1 MQKEYIIRFLIVIL
15 CVIGIILD
23 IKNRGSIFRWK
34 RVNKNIK
41 NKRVNRNT
49 KNIIKDKE
57 FGEIEYYSD
66 SSYFESTI
74 DIEILGKT
82 IKTKL
87 LIGRTDDEME
97 VSASQREVYNIFYK
111 NKKKIEDEI
120 LQKILSYY
128 NDIERFSYGPDD
140 EEENKLWWPEIKSK
154 KDLVNH
160 LELDSILIPAT
171 FLLDENRIIY
181 LLFNRDWGGED
192 DEDNGV
198 AVKIVN
204 EHVID
209 VGYKDIAY
217 MNN

>member
-66 SSYFESTI
+66 SSYFESAI

-97 VSASQREVYNIFYK
+97 VSVSQREVYNIFYK
-111 NKKKIEDEI
+111 NKKKIEDEV
-120 LQKILSYY
+120 LERVLTYY

-140 EEENKLWWPEIKSK
+140 EEENKEWWPEIKSK
-154 KDLVNH
+154 KELIKH
-160 LELDSILIPAT
+160 IELETIIIPAT
-171 FLLDENRIIY
+171 FLLNDNRIIY

-192 DEDNGV
+192 YEDNGV

-204 EHVID
+204 EQVSD
-209 VGYKDIAY
+209 VAYKDMAY
-217 MNN
+217 SNN